1 MAKLEAE
8 RVYNVY
14 WGRPANI
21 PPSALVR
28 RWDNAVIGGA
38 LSAIFVTAF
47 LWLLLWRPLPF
58 LPLPEGGLWLQTKAL
73 LWTLYSLLDAHS
85 QSAVAWATNWHAWAS
100 QVSFGEA
107 YARPLIAAT
116 TGAAIGVTVFALSLN
131 PVAYEYQVGGV
142 SITNGKSAI
151 ATAKQLTKELS
162 SKDDPPA
169 IAMHPDLKLTLSQ
182 LRRHILF
189 VGGPGSG
196 KTVWLWPLLDQ
207 ITARKGAKSFIADT
221 KGDFTAGLQSKS
233 MGLLCPWDARSFAW
247 SISEDLTTYDE
258 ITAFCVALIPE
269 AKDAY
274 FTNVPRQLMRGVLLY
289 LVETQGDAWGWAD
302 IERVSTQTP
311 LTLHGMLKQVDPSAA
326 QLIDPQTDKQA
337 SINHASLLA
346 AIDGVIGP
354 LARAWGNPLDDD
366 GKPRKRFS
374 VRAWLRDDYK
384 GPRHIILQT
393 NGRAAPFV
401 GAIVDLASSI
411 IVSPSFSESRER
423 EIYFILDEL
432 PAFGRLDAIAEAI
445 GVGRSKGLGV
455 LYGFQDF
462 SQLVRLYGRELA
474 DAFESMAA
482 NHFYFQLA
490 QGETR
495 DRIAKKLGRVRVATL
510 SQTVSGPAGSATTSS
525 TFNEQ
530 ERDGI
535 LSNALTDSIGPYKGG
550 KQGFYIIGF
559 ANIAGKVMRLT
570 YAGYR
575 ARKLRPQRI
584 PARWTLSAREQ
595 NEMSGDSNSGSDE
608 AKAGLA
614 VDESEEQERFSAP
627 SAHEPEQQ
635 QQHKA
640 KVLGVDEAETPEQDE
655 VEGPDMETDLAFE
668 MLAEVTPIGHVL
680 SAVELLDAATGT
692 KKRAASKP
700 IIVHTPGD

>member
-28 RWDNAVIGGA
+28 RFDNALIGGV
-38 LSAIFVTAF
+38 LSALFVTVF

-58 LPLPEGGLWLQTKAL
+58 MPLPEGGIWLQTKAL

-85 QSAVAWATNWHAWAS
+85 QSAAAWANSWHAWAA
-100 QVSFGEA
+100 QVGFCEA
-107 YARPLIAAT
+107 YARPLIASVI
-116 TGAAIGVTVFALSLN
+116 GAAIGATIFALSLN

-151 ATAKQLTKELS
+151 REAKQLTKELS
-162 SKDDPPA
+162 SKDDPPT
-169 IAMHPDLKLTLSQ
+169 IAVHPDLKLTLSQ
-182 LRRHILF
+182 LRRHVLF

-221 KGDFTAGLQSKS
+221 KRDFTAGVRGSV
-233 MGLLCPWDARSFAW
+233 GLLCPWDDRSMSW
-247 SISEDLTTYDE
+247 SISQDLTNYEE

-269 AKDAY
+269 SKDAY

-289 LVETQGDAWGWAD
+289 LVETHGDAWGWAD
-302 IERVSTQTP
+302 IERTATQTP
-311 LTLHGMLKQVDPSAA
+311 LALHTMLKQVDPSAA
-326 QLIDPQTDKQA
+326 QLIDPLSDKQA

-354 LARAWGNPLDDD
+354 LARAWGNPLDDK
-366 GKPRKRFS
+366 GKERERFS

-384 GPRHIILQT
+384 GKRHIILQT

-401 GAIVDLASSI
+401 GAIVDLASSVI
-411 IVSPSFSESRER
+411 IGLPDSRKR
-423 EIYFILDEL
+423 DLYFVLDEL
-432 PAFGRLDAIAEAI
+432 PAFGRLDALAEAL
-445 GVGRSKGLGV
+445 GVGRSKGLAV
-455 LYGFQDF
+455 IYGFQDF

-495 DRIAKKLGRVRVATL
+495 DRLAKKLGRVRVATL
-510 SQTVSGPAGSATTSS
+510 SQTVSGPAGNATTSS

-530 ERDGI
+530 ERDGF
-535 LSNALTDSIGPYKGG
+535 LSNSLSDSIGPRKGG
-550 KQGFYIIGF
+550 KQGFYIVGL
-559 ANIAGKVMRLT
+559 ANIGGKIMRLNFD
-570 YAGYR
+570 GYK
-575 ARKLRPQRI
+575 ARQLRPPRV

-595 NEMSGDSNSGSDE
+595 KELSSNSNSGSDE
-608 AKAGLA
+608 ARTGLA
-614 VDESEEQERFSAP
+614 VEELEQQERLSVP
-627 SAHEPEQQ
+627 LAHEPEEK
-635 QQHKA
+635 QHKA

-655 VEGPDMETDLAFE
+655 VDGPDMETDIAFE